1 VTPAARD
8 DTPARLKSL
17 IDDQPFNWKAGEDM
31 NFFKL
36 WGSFMMQGAKAHA
49 QWEIQMSANILGSR
63 KRVAML
69 LMLLVPIIL
78 VGIVFAEQMGGA
90 IPDILGGKKAYS
102 PAFYSTGIF
111 IVSILIGL
119 GAGLITGC
127 IGAGGGFIIAPALM
141 SAGIKGI
148 MAVGTDLF
156 HIFAKAI
163 MGSIIHRKLGN
174 VSVPLAAVFL
184 IGAILG
190 ATAGGIINRVLYE
203 LNPVL
208 SDTFI
213 TTIYALMLGFLGF
226 YAMFDFLKARKPSDT
241 GDAHGG
247 GGHGGKAEGTE
258 LGGLPRKLQSV
269 NFPPMIKFDFDL
281 TPGGRSISWVFLVLS
296 GSLVGLAAGIMGVG
310 GGFLTFPIF
319 VYMLG
324 VSSMTTVGTDI
335 FQIVFTAGYASITQY
350 AIFGFIFYTLAMGM
364 LLGSLVGIQIGAMVT
379 KVVPGITIRG
389 FYAMAVLAG
398 FVNRFFALPAKLG
411 EMGVINI
418 SKGMGATLDTIG
430 IWAFFIVI
438 GGFGIWV
445 IGTFLKNIGQLKGE
459 GEHA

>member
-1 VTPAARD
+1 
-8 DTPARLKSL
+8 
-17 IDDQPFNWKAGEDM
+17 M
-31 NFFKL
+31 HFFKQ
-36 WGSFMMQGAKAHA
+36 WGRFMMTGARAHA
-49 QWEIQMSANILGSR
+49 RWEIQMAGNLLASR
-63 KRVAML
+63 KRVLVL
-69 LMLLVPIIL
+69 LLLTIPIVMGGL
-78 VGIVFAEQMGGA
+78 VFADQLGST

-102 PAFYSTGIF
+102 PAFYSNGIF

-148 MAVGTDLF
+148 LAVGTDLF

-174 VSVPLAAVFL
+174 VSVPLAVVFL
-184 IGAILG
+184 IGAIGG
-190 ATAGGIINRVLYE
+190 ATAGGLINRVLYE

-208 SDTFI
+208 SDAFI
-213 TTIYALMLGFLGF
+213 TTIYALMLGFLGC
-226 YAMFDFLKARKPSDT
+226 YAMLTFSRPAGIHRRRRSPS
-241 GDAHGG
+241 AAM
-247 GGHGGKAEGTE
+247 AEGRRAE
-258 LGGLPRKLQSV
+258 LGGLPKKLQAV
-269 NFPPMIKFDFDL
+269 VIPPMVKFDFDF
-281 TPGGRSISWVFLVLS
+281 TPGGRRISWVFLVLS
-296 GSLVGLAAGIMGVG
+296 GALVGLAAGIMGVG

-335 FQIVFTAGYASITQY
+335 FQIVFTAGYASISQY
-350 AIFGFIFYTLAMGM
+350 AIYGFIFYTLAMGM
-364 LLGSLVGIQIGAMVT
+364 LLGSLLGIQIGAMVT

-411 EMGVINI
+411 EMGVIRI
-418 SKGMGATLDTIG
+418 SKGMGATLETIG
-430 IWAFFIVI
+430 VWAFFIVI
-438 GGFGIWV
+438 AGFGIWV
-445 IGTFLKNIGQLKGE
+445 IGTFVKNIGQLRGE

>member
-1 VTPAARD
+1 MMEGAR
-8 DTPARLKSL
+8 
-17 IDDQPFNWKAGEDM
+17 
-31 NFFKL
+31 
-36 WGSFMMQGAKAHA
+36 AHA
-49 QWEIQMSANILGSR
+49 RWELQMSANILGDR
-63 KRVAML
+63 KRVVVL
-69 LMLLVPIIL
+69 LMLLIPVIF
-78 VGIVFAEQMGGA
+78 GGFVFADQLGNS

-148 MAVGTDLF
+148 LAVGTDLF

-174 VSVPLAAVFL
+174 VSVPLAVVFL

-190 ATAGGIINRVLYE
+190 ATAGGLINRILYE

-208 SDTFI
+208 SDAFI
-213 TTIYALMLGFLGF
+213 TTIYALMLGFLGC
-226 YAMFDFLKARKPSDT
+226 YAMFDFIKARKAGDS

-247 GGHGGKAEGTE
+247 GKSEGADI
-258 LGGLPRKLQSV
+258 GGLPKKLQGV
-269 NFPPMIKFDFDL
+269 KVPPMIGFDFDF
-281 TPGGRSISWVFLVLS
+281 TPGGRSISWIFLVLS
-296 GSLVGLAAGIMGVG
+296 GALVGLAAGIMGVG

-335 FQIVFTAGYASITQY
+335 FQIVFTAGYASISQY
-350 AIFGFIFYTLAMGM
+350 AIYGFIFYTLAMGM
-364 LLGSLVGIQIGAMVT
+364 LLGSLLGIQIGAMVT

-398 FVNRFFALPAKLG
+398 FVNRFFALPSKMG
-411 EMGVINI
+411 EMGVIKI
-418 SKGMGATLDTIG
+418 SKGMAATLDSIG
-430 IWAFFIVI
+430 VWAFFIVI

-445 IGTFLKNIGQLKGE
+445 IGTFLKNIGTLKGE
-459 GEHA
+459 GEHV

>member
-1 VTPAARD
+1 
-8 DTPARLKSL
+8 
-17 IDDQPFNWKAGEDM
+17 M
-31 NFFKL
+31 NFFKQ
-36 WGSFMMQGAKAHA
+36 WGQFMMAGARAHA
-49 QWEIQMSANILGSR
+49 RWEIQMSATILNNR
-63 KRVAML
+63 KRVL
-69 LMLLVPIIL
+69 LLLLLLVPVIL
-78 VGIVFAEQMGGA
+78 GGIVFADQVNDT

-148 MAVGTDLF
+148 LAVGTDLF

-174 VSVPLAAVFL
+174 VSVPLAFVFL

-190 ATAGGIINRVLYE
+190 ATAGGLVNRVLYE

-208 SDTFI
+208 SDAFI
-213 TTIYALMLGFLGF
+213 TTIYALMLGFLGC
-226 YAMFDFLKARKPSDT
+226 YAMTDFLKARKSGDT
-241 GDAHGG
+241 GDVHGG
-247 GGHGGKAEGTE
+247 DKSEGADI
-258 LGGLPRKLQSV
+258 GGLPSKLQAV
-269 NFPPMIKFDFDL
+269 AIPPMIKFDFDF

-296 GSLVGLAAGIMGVG
+296 GGLVGLAAGIMGVG

-335 FQIVFTAGYASITQY
+335 FQIVFTAGYASISQY

-364 LLGSLVGIQIGAMVT
+364 LLGSLLGIQVGAMVT

-411 EMGVINI
+411 DMGVIPI
-418 SKGMGATLDTIG
+418 SKGLGATLDTIG
-430 IWAFFIVI
+430 VWAFFIVI
-438 GGFGIWV
+438 AGFGIWV
-445 IGTFLKNIGQLKGE
+445 IGTFLKNIAVLKGE